1 MPVPED
7 ESMQDFSSAIATCQ
21 SHIKSIEAKIDQLIR
36 LKGEVISSTGQE
48 ERDISNKI
56 NSIVNSVQ
64 TTQNQMD
71 KLIKE
76 LKAMISMEEGDKNDP
91 EIRIKNNL
99 FGSMLK
105 KYQNTCMRFQRE
117 ESDIKNLIETKLVRA
132 AEIAVNQELTEEQKK
147 EVIENPQMIQQMYE
161 NKLTGA
167 AHIKLQN
174 AVKDLEER
182 HRDIKKLE
190 KSILQVHNMIQ
201 ELNALVKYQGEIIDN
216 IEINIKSAKNYVFK
230 AEKTINCK
238 YKCAKCCHDLKMKC
252 LCCAACCAC
261 CIFYLICP
269 YSNKETNS
277 LYNNF
282 PSFFVSRHI
291 NK

>member
-1 MPVPED
+1 MDEAIPEPQD
-7 ESMQDFSSAIATCQ
+7 ESMQDFSSTIAQCQ

-56 NSIVNSVQ
+56 NSIVNSVN

-76 LKAMISMEEGDKNDP
+76 LKAMLSMEQEDVNDP

-117 ESDIKNLIETKLVRA
+117 EADIKNLIETKLVRA
-132 AEIAVNQELTEEQKK
+132 AEIAVNQELTEEQRK

-174 AVKDLEER
+174 AVRDLEER

-190 KSILQVHNMIQ
+190 KSILQVHNMVQ

-216 IEINIKSAKNYVFK
+216 VEINIKSAKNYVFK

-238 YKCAKCCHDLKMKC
+238 YRCAKCCHDLQMKC
-252 LCCAACCAC
+252 LCCGACCAC
-261 CIFYLICP
+261 CAACHCCCLIF
-269 YSNKETNS
+269 
-277 LYNNF
+277 
-282 PSFFVSRHI
+282 
-291 NK
+291 

>member
-1 MPVPED
+1 MLKSGPSARTFFIFRACDSKFIQIIRKRASSSSWTVA
-7 ESMQDFSSAIATCQ
+7 QDFSSTIAQCQ
-21 SHIKSIEAKIDQLIR
+21 SNIKAIEAKIDQLIR

-56 NSIVNSVQ
+56 NSIVNSVN

-76 LKAMISMEEGDKNDP
+76 LKAMLSMEQEDKNDP

-132 AEIAVNQELTEEQKK
+132 AEIAVNQELTEEQRK

-161 NKLTGA
+161 NVQL
-167 AHIKLQN
+167 
-174 AVKDLEER
+174 
-182 HRDIKKLE
+182 
-190 KSILQVHNMIQ
+190 IL
-201 ELNALVKYQGEIIDN
+201 
-216 IEINIKSAKNYVFK
+216 NY
-230 AEKTINCK
+230 
-238 YKCAKCCHDLKMKC
+238 KM
-252 LCCAACCAC
+252 
-261 CIFYLICP
+261 P
-269 YSNKETNS
+269 
-277 LYNNF
+277 
-282 PSFFVSRHI
+282 
-291 NK
+291 

>member
-1 MPVPED
+1 MDEAIPEPQD
-7 ESMQDFSSAIATCQ
+7 ESMQDFSSTIAQCQ
-21 SHIKSIEAKIDQLIR
+21 SNIKAIEAKIDQLIR

-56 NSIVNSVQ
+56 NSIVNSVN

-76 LKAMISMEEGDKNDP
+76 LKAMLSMEQEDKNDP

-132 AEIAVNQELTEEQKK
+132 AEIAVNQELTEEQRK

-190 KSILQVHNMIQ
+190 KSILQIHNMVQ

-238 YKCAKCCHDLKMKC
+238 YRCAKCCHDLQMKC
-252 LCCAACCAC
+252 LCCGACCAC
-261 CIFYLICP
+261 CAACHCCCSIF
-269 YSNKETNS
+269 
-277 LYNNF
+277 
-282 PSFFVSRHI
+282 
-291 NK
+291 

>member
-1 MPVPED
+1 MDQEIQEPQD
-7 ESMQDFSSAIATCQ
+7 ESMQDFSSTIAQCQ

-56 NSIVNSVQ
+56 NSIVNSVN

-76 LKAMISMEEGDKNDP
+76 LKAMLSMEQEDKNDP

-132 AEIAVNQELTEEQKK
+132 AEIAVNQELTEEQRK

-174 AVKDLEER
+174 VVRDLEER

-190 KSILQVHNMIQ
+190 KSILQIHNMVQ

-216 IEINIKSAKNYVFK
+216 VEINIKSAKNYVFK

-238 YKCAKCCHDLKMKC
+238 YRCAKCCHDLQMKC
-252 LCCAACCAC
+252 LCCGACCAC
-261 CIFYLICP
+261 CAACHCCCLIF
-269 YSNKETNS
+269 
-277 LYNNF
+277 
-282 PSFFVSRHI
+282 
-291 NK
+291 

>member
-1 MPVPED
+1 MDEAIPEPQD
-7 ESMQDFSSAIATCQ
+7 ESMQDFSSTIAQCQ
-21 SHIKSIEAKIDQLIR
+21 SNIKAIEAKIDQLIR

-56 NSIVNSVQ
+56 NSIVNSVN

-76 LKAMISMEEGDKNDP
+76 LKAMLSMEQEDKNDP

-132 AEIAVNQELTEEQKK
+132 AEIAVNQELTEEQRK

-174 AVKDLEER
+174 AVRDLEER

-190 KSILQVHNMIQ
+190 KSILQVHNMVQ

-216 IEINIKSAKNYVFK
+216 VEINIKSAKNYVFK

-238 YKCAKCCHDLKMKC
+238 YRCAKCCYDLKMKC
-252 LCCAACCAC
+252 LCCGTCCAC
-261 CIFYLICP
+261 CAACHCC
-269 YSNKETNS
+269 YSV
-277 LYNNF
+277 F
-282 PSFFVSRHI
+282 
-291 NK
+291 

>member
-1 MPVPED
+1 MDEAIPEPQD
-7 ESMQDFSSAIATCQ
+7 ESMQDFSSTIAQCQ
-21 SHIKSIEAKIDQLIR
+21 SNIKAIEAKIDQLIR

-56 NSIVNSVQ
+56 NSIVNSVN

-76 LKAMISMEEGDKNDP
+76 LKAMLSMEQEDKNDP

-132 AEIAVNQELTEEQKK
+132 AEIAVNQELTEEQRK

-174 AVKDLEER
+174 AVRDLEER

-190 KSILQVHNMIQ
+190 KSILQIHNMVQ

-216 IEINIKSAKNYVFK
+216 VEINIKSAKNYVFK

-238 YKCAKCCHDLKMKC
+238 YRCAKCCHDLQMKC
-252 LCCAACCAC
+252 LCCGACCAC
-261 CIFYLICP
+261 CTACHCCCLIF
-269 YSNKETNS
+269 
-277 LYNNF
+277 
-282 PSFFVSRHI
+282 
-291 NK
+291 

>member
-1 MPVPED
+1 MDEAIPEPQD
-7 ESMQDFSSAIATCQ
+7 ESMQDFSSTIAQCQ
-21 SHIKSIEAKIDQLIR
+21 SNIKAIEAKIDQLIR

-56 NSIVNSVQ
+56 NSIVNSVN

-76 LKAMISMEEGDKNDP
+76 LKAMLSMEQEDKNDP

-132 AEIAVNQELTEEQKK
+132 AEIAVNQELTEEQRK

-174 AVKDLEER
+174 AVRDLEER

-190 KSILQVHNMIQ
+190 KSIIELSKMIL
-201 ELNALVKYQGEIIDN
+201 ELNKLVKYQGEMIDN
-216 IEINIKSAKNYVFK
+216 IVENVSKSKDYVVKGEKELIKGKK
-230 AEKTINCK
+230 
-238 YKCAKCCHDLKMKC
+238 HMKC
-252 LCCAACCAC
+252 TKKIKCTIVIIASVAL
-261 CIFYLICP
+261 LIIILP
-269 YSNKETNS
+269 ILIKF
-277 LYNNF
+277 L
-282 PSFFVSRHI
+282 
-291 NK
+291 

>member
-1 MPVPED
+1 MDEAIPEPQD
-7 ESMQDFSSAIATCQ
+7 ESMQDFSSTIAQCQ
-21 SHIKSIEAKIDQLIR
+21 SNIKAIEAKIDQLIR

-56 NSIVNSVQ
+56 NSIVNSVN

-76 LKAMISMEEGDKNDP
+76 LKAMLSMEQEDKNDP

-132 AEIAVNQELTEEQKK
+132 AEIAVNQELTEEQRK

-174 AVKDLEER
+174 AVRDLEER

-190 KSILQVHNMIQ
+190 KSILQIHNMVQ

-216 IEINIKSAKNYVFK
+216 VEINIKSAKNYVFK

-238 YKCAKCCHDLKMKC
+238 YRCAKCCHDLQMKC
-252 LCCAACCAC
+252 LCCGACFACCAACHC
-261 CIFYLICP
+261 CCSIF
-269 YSNKETNS
+269 
-277 LYNNF
+277 
-282 PSFFVSRHI
+282 
-291 NK
+291 

>member
-1 MPVPED
+1 MDEALPEPQD
-7 ESMQDFSSAIATCQ
+7 ESMQDFSSGIAKCQ

-64 TTQNQMD
+64 TTQNEMD

-76 LKAMISMEEGDKNDP
+76 LKAMLSMEEGDKNDP

-105 KYQNTCMRFQRE
+105 KYQNTCLRFQRE

-132 AEIAVNQELTEEQKK
+132 AEIAVNQELTEEQKR

-174 AVKDLEER
+174 AVRDLEER

-190 KSILQVHNMIQ
+190 KSILQVHNMII
-201 ELNALVKYQGEIIDN
+201 ELSKLVSLQGEMIDN
-216 IEINIKSAKNYVFK
+216 IELNIQKAKDYVLKGEKNVVKSKKNLEDPVYSLYVLLEELVLNNTIININKSKENVHICKN
-230 AEKTINCK
+230 
-238 YKCAKCCHDLKMKC
+238 
-252 LCCAACCAC
+252 
-261 CIFYLICP
+261 
-269 YSNKETNS
+269 
-277 LYNNF
+277 
-282 PSFFVSRHI
+282 FFIWTSV
-291 NK
+291 

>member
-1 MPVPED
+1 MDEAIPEPQD
-7 ESMQDFSSAIATCQ
+7 ESMQDFSSTIAQCQ

-56 NSIVNSVQ
+56 NSIVNSVN

-76 LKAMISMEEGDKNDP
+76 LKAMLSMEQEDKNDP

-132 AEIAVNQELTEEQKK
+132 AEIAVNQELTEEQRK

-174 AVKDLEER
+174 AVRDLEER

-190 KSILQVHNMIQ
+190 KSILQIHNMVR

-216 IEINIKSAKNYVFK
+216 VEINIKSAKNYVFK

-238 YKCAKCCHDLKMKC
+238 YRCAKCCHDLQMKC
-252 LCCAACCAC
+252 LCCGACCAC
-261 CIFYLICP
+261 CAACHCCCSVF
-269 YSNKETNS
+269 
-277 LYNNF
+277 
-282 PSFFVSRHI
+282 
-291 NK
+291 

>member
-1 MPVPED
+1 MDEAIPEPQD
-7 ESMQDFSSAIATCQ
+7 ESMQDFSSTIAQCQ
-21 SHIKSIEAKIDQLIR
+21 SNIKAIEAKIDQLIR

-56 NSIVNSVQ
+56 NSIVNSVN

-76 LKAMISMEEGDKNDP
+76 LKAMLSMEQEDKNDP

-132 AEIAVNQELTEEQKK
+132 AEIAVNQELTEEQRK

-161 NKLTGA
+161 NKLTGT

-190 KSILQVHNMIQ
+190 KSILQVHNMVQ

-216 IEINIKSAKNYVFK
+216 VEINIKSAKNYVFK

-238 YKCAKCCHDLKMKC
+238 YRCAKCCHDLQMKC
-252 LCCAACCAC
+252 LCCGACCAC
-261 CIFYLICP
+261 CAACHCCCSIF
-269 YSNKETNS
+269 
-277 LYNNF
+277 
-282 PSFFVSRHI
+282 
-291 NK
+291 